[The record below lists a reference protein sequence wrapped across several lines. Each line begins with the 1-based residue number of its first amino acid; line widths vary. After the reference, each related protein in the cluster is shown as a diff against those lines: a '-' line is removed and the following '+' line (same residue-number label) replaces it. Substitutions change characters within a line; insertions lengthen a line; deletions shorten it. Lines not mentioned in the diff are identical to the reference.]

1 MKKSSFFDIE
11 QWFVVARNCWMH
23 YGLSVLWVLHNLG
36 STRYWCFAIL
46 LIFYI
51 YISNHYVHLGF
62 RFSVKW
68 MLLGIMLLLL
78 PQVCCLLPNP
88 FARSILNLIFL
99 CCTGNGLTLPVGHG
113 RSVAV
118 MCALLVAL
126 GVVEDWKKAELFIR
140 ERRPYISMNS
150 VQYKA
155 LEEWSKHWLS
165 TPSIDEVNSSSA
177 VSSTSS
183 GRPRPGRPKNR
194 SG

>member
-1 MKKSSFFDIE
+1 
-11 QWFVVARNCWMH
+11 
-23 YGLSVLWVLHNLG
+23 
-36 STRYWCFAIL
+36 
-46 LIFYI
+46 
-51 YISNHYVHLGF
+51 
-62 RFSVKW
+62 
-68 MLLGIMLLLL
+68 
-78 PQVCCLLPNP
+78 VCCLSPNP

-155 LEEWSKHWLS
+155 LEEWSKHRLS

-177 VSSTSS
+177 VPSTSS
-183 GRPRPGRPKNR
+183 GRSRADRPKNR